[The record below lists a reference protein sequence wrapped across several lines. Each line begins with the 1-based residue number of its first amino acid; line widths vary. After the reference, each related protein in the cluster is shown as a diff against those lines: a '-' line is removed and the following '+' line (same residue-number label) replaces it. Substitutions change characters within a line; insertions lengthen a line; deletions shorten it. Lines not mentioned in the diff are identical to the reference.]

1 MMMQNSQ
8 MMDHYSPHTDSLYTI
23 LQQTLYFD
31 KYWGV
36 SSPDKPRY
44 QKIDHS
50 KDSDVLSPVCNKH
63 DYTHHKPQTTNV
75 CTRTLITLIIL
86 KKYAWKP
93 ILSAVDARNKSIE
106 DALKSADKAKKE
118 MLALNTD
125 NERILMEAKKER
137 DALLKEGR
145 EIKDN
150 IIDEAKD
157 KAKVE
162 ADKILITAKE
172 QINNEKMKAI
182 TELKNQVAEMSID
195 IAEKILKSELSDK
208 NKQKELIAEA
218 LKSNELN

>member
-1 MMMQNSQ
+1 MELVT
-8 MMDHYSPHTDSLYTI
+8 PEIGLIFWTTI
-23 LQQTLYFD
+23 VFLL
-31 KYWGV
+31 
-36 SSPDKPRY
+36 
-44 QKIDHS
+44 
-50 KDSDVLSPVCNKH
+50 L
-63 DYTHHKPQTTNV
+63 
-75 CTRTLITLIIL
+75 LIVL
-86 KKYAWKP
+86 KKFAWKP
-93 ILSAVDARNKSIE
+93 ILTAVDERNKSIE
-106 DALKSADKAKKE
+106 DALKAADKAKKE

-125 NERILMEAKKER
+125 NERILIQAKKER
-137 DALLKEGR
+137 DVLLKEGR

-150 IIDEAKD
+150 IIAEAKD
-157 KAKVE
+157 KAKLE

>member
-1 MMMQNSQ
+1 MELVT
-8 MMDHYSPHTDSLYTI
+8 PEIGLIFWTTI
-23 LQQTLYFD
+23 VFLL
-31 KYWGV
+31 
-36 SSPDKPRY
+36 
-44 QKIDHS
+44 
-50 KDSDVLSPVCNKH
+50 L
-63 DYTHHKPQTTNV
+63 
-75 CTRTLITLIIL
+75 LIVL

-93 ILSAVDARNKSIE
+93 ILAAVDERNKSIE
-106 DALKSADKAKKE
+106 DALKAADKAKKE

-125 NERILMEAKKER
+125 NERILIQAKKER

-150 IIDEAKD
+150 IIAEAKD
-157 KAKVE
+157 KAKLE

-208 NKQKELIAEA
+208 KKQKELIAEA
-218 LKSNELN
+218 LKGNELN

>member
-1 MMMQNSQ
+1 MELVT
-8 MMDHYSPHTDSLYTI
+8 PEIGLIFWTTI
-23 LQQTLYFD
+23 VFLL
-31 KYWGV
+31 
-36 SSPDKPRY
+36 
-44 QKIDHS
+44 
-50 KDSDVLSPVCNKH
+50 L
-63 DYTHHKPQTTNV
+63 
-75 CTRTLITLIIL
+75 LIVL

-93 ILSAVDARNKSIE
+93 ILAAVDERNKSIE
-106 DALKSADKAKKE
+106 DALKAADKAKKE
-118 MLALNTD
+118 MLALNAD
-125 NERILMEAKKER
+125 NERILIQAKKER

-150 IIDEAKD
+150 IIAESKD
-157 KAKVE
+157 KAKIE

-172 QINNEKMKAI
+172 QIYNEKMKAI

>member
-1 MMMQNSQ
+1 MELVT
-8 MMDHYSPHTDSLYTI
+8 PEIGLIFWTTVVFSL
-23 LQQTLYFD
+23 LL
-31 KYWGV
+31 V
-36 SSPDKPRY
+36 
-44 QKIDHS
+44 
-50 KDSDVLSPVCNKH
+50 V
-63 DYTHHKPQTTNV
+63 
-75 CTRTLITLIIL
+75 L

-93 ILSAVDARNKSIE
+93 ILSAVDERNKSIE
-106 DALKSADKAKKE
+106 DALKAADKAKKE
-118 MLALNTD
+118 MLALTTD

-150 IIDEAKD
+150 IIAEAKD
-157 KAKVE
+157 KAKIE
-162 ADKILITAKE
+162 SDKILITAKK

-208 NKQKELIAEA
+208 NKQKEVIAEA

>member
-1 MMMQNSQ
+1 MELVT
-8 MMDHYSPHTDSLYTI
+8 PEIGLIFWTTI
-23 LQQTLYFD
+23 VFLL
-31 KYWGV
+31 
-36 SSPDKPRY
+36 
-44 QKIDHS
+44 
-50 KDSDVLSPVCNKH
+50 L
-63 DYTHHKPQTTNV
+63 
-75 CTRTLITLIIL
+75 LIVL

-93 ILSAVDARNKSIE
+93 ILAAVDERNKSIE
-106 DALKSADKAKKE
+106 DALKAADKAKKE

-125 NERILMEAKKER
+125 NERILIQARKER

-150 IIDEAKD
+150 IIAEAKD
-157 KAKVE
+157 KAKLE
-162 ADKILITAKE
+162 ADKVLITAKE

-182 TELKNQVAEMSID
+182 TELKNQVASMSID

>member
-1 MMMQNSQ
+1 MELVT
-8 MMDHYSPHTDSLYTI
+8 PEIGLIFWTTI
-23 LQQTLYFD
+23 VFLL
-31 KYWGV
+31 
-36 SSPDKPRY
+36 
-44 QKIDHS
+44 
-50 KDSDVLSPVCNKH
+50 L
-63 DYTHHKPQTTNV
+63 
-75 CTRTLITLIIL
+75 LIVL

-93 ILSAVDARNKSIE
+93 ILAAVDERNKSIE
-106 DALKSADKAKKE
+106 DALKAADKAKKE

-125 NERILMEAKKER
+125 NERILIQAKKER

-150 IIDEAKD
+150 IIAEAKD
-157 KAKVE
+157 KAKTE

>member
-1 MMMQNSQ
+1 MELVT
-8 MMDHYSPHTDSLYTI
+8 PEIGLIFWTTI
-23 LQQTLYFD
+23 VFLL
-31 KYWGV
+31 
-36 SSPDKPRY
+36 
-44 QKIDHS
+44 
-50 KDSDVLSPVCNKH
+50 L
-63 DYTHHKPQTTNV
+63 
-75 CTRTLITLIIL
+75 LIVL

-93 ILSAVDARNKSIE
+93 ILAAVDERNKSIE
-106 DALKSADKAKKE
+106 DALKAADKAKKE

-125 NERILMEAKKER
+125 NERILIQAKKER

-150 IIDEAKD
+150 IIAEAKD
-157 KAKVE
+157 KAKLE
-162 ADKILITAKE
+162 SDKILITAKE

-208 NKQKELIAEA
+208 NKQKELIAES

>member
-1 MMMQNSQ
+1 MELVT
-8 MMDHYSPHTDSLYTI
+8 PEIGLIFWTTI
-23 LQQTLYFD
+23 VFLL
-31 KYWGV
+31 
-36 SSPDKPRY
+36 
-44 QKIDHS
+44 
-50 KDSDVLSPVCNKH
+50 L
-63 DYTHHKPQTTNV
+63 
-75 CTRTLITLIIL
+75 LIVL

-93 ILSAVDARNKSIE
+93 ILAAVDERNKSIE
-106 DALKSADKAKKE
+106 DALKAADKAKKE

-150 IIDEAKD
+150 IIAEAKD
-157 KAKVE
+157 KAKIE
-162 ADKILITAKE
+162 SDKILITAKR

-208 NKQKELIAEA
+208 NKQKELIAAA

>member
-1 MMMQNSQ
+1 MELVT
-8 MMDHYSPHTDSLYTI
+8 PEIGLIFWTTI
-23 LQQTLYFD
+23 VFLL
-31 KYWGV
+31 
-36 SSPDKPRY
+36 
-44 QKIDHS
+44 
-50 KDSDVLSPVCNKH
+50 L
-63 DYTHHKPQTTNV
+63 
-75 CTRTLITLIIL
+75 LIVL

-93 ILSAVDARNKSIE
+93 ILAAVDERNKSIE
-106 DALKSADKAKKE
+106 DALKAADKAKKE

-125 NERILMEAKKER
+125 NERILIQAKKER

-150 IIDEAKD
+150 IIAEAKD
-157 KAKVE
+157 KAKLE

-182 TELKNQVAEMSID
+182 TELKNQVASMSID

>member
-1 MMMQNSQ
+1 MELVT
-8 MMDHYSPHTDSLYTI
+8 PEIGLIFWTTI
-23 LQQTLYFD
+23 VFLL
-31 KYWGV
+31 
-36 SSPDKPRY
+36 
-44 QKIDHS
+44 
-50 KDSDVLSPVCNKH
+50 L
-63 DYTHHKPQTTNV
+63 
-75 CTRTLITLIIL
+75 LIVL

-93 ILSAVDARNKSIE
+93 ILAAVDERNKSIE
-106 DALKSADKAKKE
+106 DALKAADKAKKE

-125 NERILMEAKKER
+125 NERILIQAKKER

-150 IIDEAKD
+150 IIAEAKD
-157 KAKVE
+157 KAKIE

-182 TELKNQVAEMSID
+182 TELKNQVASMSID

-208 NKQKELIAEA
+208 NKQKELIEEA

>member
-1 MMMQNSQ
+1 MELVT
-8 MMDHYSPHTDSLYTI
+8 PEIGLIFWTTI
-23 LQQTLYFD
+23 VFLL
-31 KYWGV
+31 
-36 SSPDKPRY
+36 
-44 QKIDHS
+44 
-50 KDSDVLSPVCNKH
+50 L
-63 DYTHHKPQTTNV
+63 
-75 CTRTLITLIIL
+75 LIVL

-93 ILSAVDARNKSIE
+93 ILAAVDERNKSIE
-106 DALKSADKAKKE
+106 DALKAADKAKKE

-125 NERILMEAKKER
+125 NERILIEAKKER

-150 IIDEAKD
+150 IIAEAKD
-157 KAKVE
+157 KAKLE

-182 TELKNQVAEMSID
+182 TELKNQVASMSID

>member
-1 MMMQNSQ
+1 MELVT
-8 MMDHYSPHTDSLYTI
+8 PEIGLIFWTTI
-23 LQQTLYFD
+23 VFLL
-31 KYWGV
+31 
-36 SSPDKPRY
+36 
-44 QKIDHS
+44 
-50 KDSDVLSPVCNKH
+50 L
-63 DYTHHKPQTTNV
+63 
-75 CTRTLITLIIL
+75 LIVL

-93 ILSAVDARNKSIE
+93 ILAAVDERNKSIE
-106 DALKSADKAKKE
+106 DALKAADKAKEE
-118 MLALNTD
+118 MLSLNAD

-137 DALLKEGR
+137 DILLKEGR

-150 IIDEAKD
+150 IIAEAKD
-157 KAKVE
+157 KAKIE
-162 ADKILITAKE
+162 SDKILITAKE

>member
-1 MMMQNSQ
+1 MELVT
-8 MMDHYSPHTDSLYTI
+8 PEIGLIFWTTI
-23 LQQTLYFD
+23 VFLL
-31 KYWGV
+31 
-36 SSPDKPRY
+36 
-44 QKIDHS
+44 
-50 KDSDVLSPVCNKH
+50 L
-63 DYTHHKPQTTNV
+63 
-75 CTRTLITLIIL
+75 LIVL

-93 ILSAVDARNKSIE
+93 ILAAVDERNKSIE
-106 DALKSADKAKKE
+106 DALKAADKAKKE

-125 NERILMEAKKER
+125 NERILTQAKKER

-150 IIDEAKD
+150 IIAEAKD
-157 KAKVE
+157 KAKIE
-162 ADKILITAKE
+162 SDKILITAKE